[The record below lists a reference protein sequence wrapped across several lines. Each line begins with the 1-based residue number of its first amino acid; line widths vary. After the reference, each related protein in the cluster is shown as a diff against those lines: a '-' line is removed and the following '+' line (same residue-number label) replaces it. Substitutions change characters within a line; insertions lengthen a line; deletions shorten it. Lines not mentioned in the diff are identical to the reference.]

1 MKLKLLVLTA
11 FSLAGAALTAAPASA
26 GWLFH
31 RHCGVNHCSTTI
43 VCRPY
48 NAFTP
53 VCSGS
58 MVCDGCCP
66 FPFQGMSGGGHCGPG
81 FGNPLLGLSH
91 DPIGLQAMQQPMM
104 MPYPAMAMPQHAMPP
119 QQFQAPMPAPQQT
132 QMPMTYPVHPAAYQQ
147 GYYPM
152 YYPVYQQQ
160 MMQQQ
165 MMQQQMNPY
174 QQAPAYWYGY

>member
-1 MKLKLLVLTA
+1 MKLKFFVLTA

-26 GWLFH
+26 GWLLRHFCGGH
-31 RHCGVNHCSTTI
+31 RCETVI

-66 FPFQGMSGGGHCGPG
+66 FPFPGMHNGGCHGPG
-81 FGNPLLGLSH
+81 CGGNPLLGLGH
-91 DPIGLQAMQQPMM
+91 DPVGLQAMQQPML
-104 MPYPAMAMPQHAMPP
+104 MPHPAVAMPP
-119 QQFQAPMPAPQQT
+119 QQFQVPMPAPQQT
-132 QMPMTYPVHPAAYQQ
+132 QMPMTYPIHPAAYQQ

-152 YYPVYQQQ
+152 YYPAYQHPAHQQQ
-160 MMQQQ
+160 MV
-165 MMQQQMNPY
+165 NPY

>member
-31 RHCGVNHCSTTI
+31 RHSGVNRCSTVI

-53 VCSGS
+53 ACSGN
-58 MVCDGCCP
+58 MVCDGFCP
-66 FPFQGMSGGGHCGPG
+66 FSCPGLPNGGHCSPALT
-81 FGNPLLGLSH
+81 NPMLGMCH
-91 DPIGLQAMQQPMM
+91 DPVGLQAMQPMM
-104 MPYPAMAMPQHAMPP
+104 MPHPAMGMPV
-119 QQFQAPMPAPQQT
+119 QQFQAPMPMPMPQQT
-132 QMPMTYPVHPAAYQQ
+132 QMPMNYPVQAAGYQQGYYPQ

-152 YYPVYQQQ
+152 YYPAYAPQVNY
-160 MMQQQ
+160 
-165 MMQQQMNPY
+165 NPY